1 MGSFMNDV
9 LLVIPS
15 LEPDLK
21 LIQLVQSLRQKVA
34 TTFPILIIN
43 DGSDTTYDSIFEQLL
58 KFDNVKLIKH
68 DQNRGKGA
76 ALKTAMNHMLEYY
89 PNASYFV
96 TVDSDGQHLAKDIFA
111 CIHRARQSPNQV
123 VLGSRSF
130 GKDVPFRSK
139 FGNLLTSKLLA
150 MTTGIN
156 VPDTQTGLRVIPKSL
171 IPHCLTVPGER
182 FEYEMNMLVATEK
195 AGIKHVIQPIDTV
208 YIEENASSHFRVIK
222 DSVSIYKVFL
232 RYFFSSIFSFLV
244 DVGVYALLVLFTPNL
259 SYLSILNASVIA
271 RVISA
276 IVNYLLNRSFVF
288 KQEGSHSALK
298 YFGLVGVQ
306 ILLSATIVFILYT
319 ILPIGKSVTLKLTVD
334 SVLFFFSYH
343 VQKKYIFV
351 DKE

>member
-15 LEPDLK
+15 LEPDTK
-21 LIQLVQSLRQKVA
+21 LIQLIHTLRQKA
-34 TTFPILIIN
+34 NATFPILIIN
-43 DGSDTTYDSIFEQLL
+43 DGSDTTYDTIFEQTLA
-58 KFDNVKLIKH
+58 FDNVKLIKH
-68 DQNRGKGA
+68 EQNRGKGA
-76 ALKTAMNHMLEYY
+76 ALKTAMHQMLTHY
-89 PNASYFV
+89 PDADFFV
-96 TVDSDGQHLAKDIFA
+96 TVDSDGQHLVKDILS
-111 CIHRARQSPNQV
+111 CIQRARQSPNQV

-139 FGNLLTSKLLA
+139 FGNLLTSQLLA
-150 MTTGIN
+150 LTTGIKI
-156 VPDTQTGLRVIPKSL
+156 PDTQTGLRVIPRALLS
-171 IPHCLTVPGER
+171 HCLTVPGER

-208 YIEENASSHFRVIK
+208 YIEDNVSSHFRVIK
-222 DSVSIYKVFL
+222 DSVAIYKVFL
-232 RYFFSSIFSFLV
+232 RYFFSSVFSFLV
-244 DVGVYALLVLFTPNL
+244 DVGVYALLVLFTPSL

-306 ILLSATIVFILYT
+306 ILLSATIVFVLYT
-319 ILPIGKSVTLKLTVD
+319 ILPIGKSVTLKLVVD
-334 SVLFFFSYH
+334 SALFFFSYH

>member
-1 MGSFMNDV
+1 MGIFMNDV

-21 LIQLVQSLRQKVA
+21 LVQLVQTLRQKVT

-43 DGSDTTYDSIFEQLL
+43 DGSSSDYDFIFNQTLAFE
-58 KFDNVKLIKH
+58 NVRIVKH
-68 DQNRGKGA
+68 DLNKGKGA
-76 ALKTAMNHMLEYY
+76 ALKTAMNQMLNHY
-89 PNASYFV
+89 PEADFFV

-123 VLGSRSF
+123 VLGSRYF

-150 MTTGIN
+150 LTTGIKI
-156 VPDTQTGLRVIPKSL
+156 PDTQTGLRVIPRSL
-171 IPHCLTVPGER
+171 IPQCLTVPGER

-195 AGIKHVIQPIDTV
+195 AGFQHVIEPIDTV
-208 YIEENASSHFRVIK
+208 YIEENASSHFRIVK
-222 DSVSIYKVFL
+222 DSIAIYKVFL
-232 RYFFSSIFSFLV
+232 RYFFSSVFSFLV
-244 DVGVYALLVLFTPNL
+244 DVGVYALLVFFTPNL

-306 ILLSATIVFILYT
+306 IILSATIVFILYT
-319 ILPIGKSVTLKLTVD
+319 ILPIGKSVTLKLIVD
-334 SVLFFFSYH
+334 SALFFFSYH